1 MQAFFKNICTKNRK
15 IPFLLVPRRQ
25 TKYNKSKCAAIFR
38 LTGGAADQ
46 NGKADFFMGLM
57 DKRTLLVWLLRA
69 LVMLVAI
76 PVHEAAHAL
85 VSAKLGDTTA
95 KDRGRLT
102 LNPMAHFDLLG
113 ALCMIFTG
121 IGWAKPVPTYA
132 SRFKN
137 PKAGMALT
145 AAAGPAANLLVA
157 FVAVLLYKILY
168 YTLPA
173 SAAINFLLL
182 FLEYM
187 ASINTMLAVF
197 NLLPV
202 PPFDGSR
209 IVTVFLPRHT
219 YFKLMQYERYIF
231 IAVFLLLFLG
241 FLDGPLYRL
250 NSLVWDGLMWAT
262 SFVDKAVFALAG
274 VSV

>member
-102 LNPMAHFDLLG
+102 LNPMAHFDLPG

-262 SFVDKAVFALAG
+262 SFVDRAVFALAG

>member
-209 IVTVFLPRHT
+209 IVTVFLPQRT